1 MIVYTAETSAGDIY
15 YIGARDGLD
24 AATFAAE
31 VLAHVRT
38 MPNDERTPQH
48 LDLYR
53 WRDESEA
60 GYWLR
65 GIAESWPTFGSWPE
79 MAKQASI
86 GEIRYEYAGMGQG
99 EWFYKPLVS
108 A

>member
-1 MIVYTAETSAGDIY
+1 MIVYTAEKADGDIY
-15 YIGARDGLD
+15 YIAARTGLD
-24 AATFAAE
+24 ADAFAAE

-38 MPNDERTPQH
+38 MPDDEQTPRD
-48 LDLYR
+48 LSLYR
-53 WRDESEA
+53 WRNEVEA
-60 GYWLR
+60 GYWLC
-65 GIAESWPTFGSWPE
+65 GVASGLSWTE
-79 MAKQASI
+79 MAKAASI

>member
-1 MIVYTAETSAGDIY
+1 MIVYTAEKADGDIY
-15 YIGARDGLD
+15 YIAARPSLNAEGF
-24 AATFAAE
+24 ATE
-31 VLAHVRT
+31 LLAYLRV
-38 MPNDERTPQH
+38 MPDDERTPQQ
-48 LDLYR
+48 LSLYR

-99 EWFYKPLVS
+99 EWFYRQAVS